1 MTLAN
6 SPKNSDTPLSGRRVR
21 TLAYVLSF
29 LLLASILRLADWQV
43 IRYSEIV
50 SLLPRDSGDSS
61 NQPRST
67 RGSIVDRN
75 GMPLAMDVWG
85 YQIFASP
92 KGMGDESMRRRSA
105 EQLAVLL
112 KRPTVLLW
120 EKLADPT
127 LNYVVLEYQAP
138 LDLGET
144 IAARHIQG
152 IGLQPTPLRYY
163 PAGALAAQTIGF
175 VNLSNNG
182 LYGIE
187 QMYHASL
194 NGQTE
199 DCKAA
204 PTAPAKRISLGVRDL
219 QPTARACDLILT
231 LDWAIQDVVER
242 ELAAAIERTRSTS
255 GTVIVAEPSTGKI
268 LAMASLPSFD
278 LNKFFESTDTLY
290 NNPAISMDYEPGSVA
305 KIMTMAAGLDTG
317 MFMPSSTL
325 IDSGE
330 IIVGGFKIH
339 NWDNKGHGRVNM
351 TDVLAMSLNV
361 GAAYISTSLGPVKFY
376 DYAKRFGFAKRTG
389 VDLANE
395 ISGQM
400 RQPGMAAWHIS
411 DLGTNSYGQGMTAT
425 PLQIVMMA
433 STIAD
438 GGVLMK
444 PYIVDAVVSQGEAH
458 YTQPQP
464 VRRAVSTDT
473 AHLLAGM
480 MADAVEKESVPA
492 TISTARVAGKTGTA
506 SIPNPKTGKYDLTST
521 IASFVGWAPFD
532 DAKFV
537 ILVKLD
543 KPQTTDYGSQ
553 AAAPVFREIAKK
565 LMMLMDVSPKL
576 AAGR

>member
-1 MTLAN
+1 
-6 SPKNSDTPLSGRRVR
+6 
-21 TLAYVLSF
+21 
-29 LLLASILRLADWQV
+29 
-43 IRYSEIV
+43 
-50 SLLPRDSGDSS
+50 
-61 NQPRST
+61 
-67 RGSIVDRN
+67 
-75 GMPLAMDVWG
+75 
-85 YQIFASP
+85 
-92 KGMGDESMRRRSA
+92 MGDESMRRRSA

-112 KRPTVLLW
+112 KRPTALLW
-120 EKLADPT
+120 EKLADPS
-127 LNYVVLEYQAP
+127 LSYVVLEYQAP

-194 NGQTE
+194 NGETE
-199 DCKAA
+199 DCKTA
-204 PTAPAKRISLGVRDL
+204 PAAPAKRISLGVRDL
-219 QPTARACDLILT
+219 QPTARACDVILT

-255 GTVIVAEPSTGKI
+255 GTVIVAEPATGKI

-317 MFMPSSTL
+317 MFVPSSTL

-361 GAAYISTSLGPVKFY
+361 GAAYISTSLGPAKFY

-400 RQPGMAAWHIS
+400 RQPGMATWHIS

-433 STIAD
+433 STIAN

-458 YTQPQP
+458 YTQPQA

-473 AHLLAGM
+473 ARLLAG
-480 MADAVEKESVPA
+480 DDGRRRRERKRPGHDPDRPRRRQDGHRQHSESEDRKVRPDIHDRFLRGLGAVRRREVRDPGE
-492 TISTARVAGKTGTA
+492 AGQAPDHGLRLAGSRA
-506 SIPNPKTGKYDLTST
+506 SIPGDRQK
-521 IASFVGWAPFD
+521 AD
-532 DAKFV
+532 DADGREPEARRRTLRAV
-537 ILVKLD
+537 D
-543 KPQTTDYGSQ
+543 HH
-553 AAAPVFREIAKK
+553 AAPR
-565 LMMLMDVSPKL
+565 
-576 AAGR
+576 

>member
-1 MTLAN
+1 MTVAN
-6 SPKNSDTPLSGRRVR
+6 SPKNSDLQLPGRRVR
-21 TLAYVLSF
+21 TLAYVLTF
-29 LLLASILRLADWQV
+29 LLLASILRLADWQI
-43 IRYSEIV
+43 IRYDEIV
-50 SLLPRDSGDSS
+50 RLLPRDSGDSGD
-61 NQPRST
+61 QPRSA
-67 RGSIVDRN
+67 RGTIVDRN

-92 KGMGDESMRRRSA
+92 SGMGDESARRRDA

-112 KRPTVLLW
+112 KRPMAQLW
-120 EKLADPT
+120 EKLSDPA
-127 LNYVVLEYQAP
+127 LSYVVLEYQAS
-138 LDLGET
+138 LQLGEMV
-144 IAARHIQG
+144 AARHIPG

-182 LYGIE
+182 LYGVE
-187 QMYHASL
+187 QMYHSSL
-194 NGQTE
+194 NGETD
-199 DCKAA
+199 DCRASPVTPGK
-204 PTAPAKRISLGVRDL
+204 PIHLGVRDL
-219 QPTARACDLILT
+219 LPTARACDLILT

-255 GTVIVAEPSTGKI
+255 GTVIVVEPSTGKI

-278 LNKFFESTDTLY
+278 LNKFFESADTLY

-305 KIMTMAAGLDTG
+305 KIVTMAAGLDTG
-317 MFMPSSTL
+317 QFVPSSTL
-325 IDSGE
+325 VDSGE

-351 TDVLAMSLNV
+351 TDVLALSLNV
-361 GAAYISTSLGPVKFY
+361 GAAYISTSLGPVKYY
-376 DYAKRFGFAKRTG
+376 DYARRFGFAHRTG

-400 RQPGMAAWHIS
+400 RQPGMATWHIS
-411 DLGTNSYGQGMTAT
+411 DLGTNSFGQGMTTT
-425 PLQIVMMA
+425 PLQVVMMA
-433 STIAD
+433 STIAN
-438 GGVLMK
+438 GGVFMK
-444 PYIVDAVVSQGEAH
+444 PYIVDAVVSRGEAH

-464 VRRAVSTDT
+464 LRRAVSTDT
-473 AHLLAGM
+473 ARLLAGM

-492 TISTARVAGKTGTA
+492 TIPTARVAGKTGTA
-506 SIPNPKTGKYDLTST
+506 SIPNPKTGKYDLPST
-521 IASFVGWAPFD
+521 IASFVGWAPYD

-565 LMMLMDVSPKL
+565 LMTLMDVSPKDV
-576 AAGR
+576 ASR